1 MHQMPI
7 LFNYNDLMDEY
18 PNRSSFNSFLNRQ
31 LKSGAVKQ
39 IKRGLYA
46 LVDPSTGA
54 IYASKFQIAS
64 RLFEDSFFSY
74 HEALEFYGLANQ
86 AFTSHFNYLTHTYV
100 ADIEFENVLYKSR
113 KSECGL
119 EVMDSMKENGVRIVS
134 LERAIVDSIDS
145 PDLGGGLEEIEN
157 VLKICPVPDITK
169 VISMLEY
176 YGKSFL
182 YQKVGYLFERHFGQ
196 KISSSFYQLCL
207 ERIGKKYR
215 YFEAKN
221 GHSKRIS
228 KWHLMVPK
236 EREIPSDIF

>member
-1 MHQMPI
+1 MFQMPI
-7 LFNYNDLMDEY
+7 LFNYNDLMDVY

-31 LKSGAVKQ
+31 LKSGMVKQ

-46 LVDPSTGA
+46 LVDPSTEA

-64 RLFEDSFFSY
+64 RLFKDSYFSY
-74 HEALEFYGLANQ
+74 HEALEFYGLTNQ
-86 AFTSHFNYLTHTYV
+86 AFTSRFNYLTHSYV
-100 ADIEFENVLYKSR
+100 ADIEFENVLYKSK

-119 EVMDSMKENGVRIVS
+119 ETMDSIKENGVRTVS

-157 VLKICPVPDITK
+157 VLEICPVPDITK

-182 YQKVGYLFERHFGQ
+182 YQKVGYLFERHFGK
-196 KISSSFYQLCL
+196 KIPSSFYRHCL
-207 ERIGKKYR
+207 ERIGKKYC
-215 YFEAKN
+215 YFEAKV
-221 GHSKRIS
+221 GHSKRVS
-228 KWHLMVPK
+228 KWRLMVLK
-236 EREIPSDIF
+236 EKSVPNDIF